1 MFSKASEY
9 AIRATLYIAQKSNE
23 DKKLGIDEIAK
34 AIDSPKSFTAKILQV
49 LTKDNK
55 IISSSRGPNGGFY
68 LSPDAGNLPVMV
80 ILEVMGEDNVLKKC
94 VLGLQLCSEIKPC
107 PLHDRYKHIK
117 AELIELFGSRT
128 IRSLATDIRSGEV
141 FIGNKKGRKKG

>member
-9 AIRATLYIAQKSNE
+9 AIRATLYIAQKSTE

-34 AIDSPKSFTAKILQV
+34 AIDSPRSFTAKILQV
-49 LTKDNK
+49 LTRDHK

-80 ILEVMGEDNVLKKC
+80 ILEVMGEDAILKKC
-94 VLGLQLCSEIKPC
+94 VLGLQLCSEVKPC
-107 PLHDRYKHIK
+107 PMHDRYKHIK
-117 AELIELFGSRT
+117 EALIELFNTRT
-128 IRSLATDIRSGEV
+128 IHHLANDMRSGDV
-141 FIGNKKGRKKG
+141 FVSNRKGRKKK